1 MALPERAI
9 VASERLSMT
18 TPSNPPSPGS
28 GPATEKATASISQTL
43 APLCLVVDDDP
54 STRHFLSLIL
64 HALGIEAVEFADHS
78 ALNSVR
84 LPRPPDL
91 IFHNIS
97 TDSSDAINSLL
108 LLAKR
113 RYTGAVQLTS
123 ARGAAVL
130 EHVKAIGAKYELN
143 MLPILK
149 KPFRRNEIINVIQ
162 GLKLG
167 LPTPVATRVELDDA
181 LKNNWIAFWYQ
192 PIIDL
197 QKRNLV
203 GVEAFVRA
211 HHPQHGIILPEG
223 IMNDES
229 ESSIS
234 KLSELALSSA
244 LTMGNSLSKLGIN
257 LRISVNLPVAVLK
270 TLPIDQLINTHHP
283 RGSKWPGLTI
293 DVIEEESIYNLDLI
307 SNLAKELE
315 PFNVKFALDNFGR
328 GHTSFSRLQQL
339 PFSEIK
345 IDRCYTTNCGS
356 GANAGLCKTIIN
368 LAHNFGSIAI
378 AVGIEKA
385 SDAVAMQ
392 SMGCDYGQGYLF
404 GQPMPEEQFI
414 SLIGQRTNGK
424 PVARQ
429 KNKN

>member
-1 MALPERAI
+1 
-9 VASERLSMT
+9 MT
-18 TPSNPPSPGS
+18 TASDASPPGS
-28 GPATEKATASISQTL
+28 EPTTETGTVSTGQTAP
-43 APLCLVVDDDP
+43 PLCLVVDDDP
-54 STRHFLSLIL
+54 STRHYLSLIL
-64 HALGIEAVEFADHS
+64 HALGIEVVEFADHN
-78 ALNSVR
+78 ALGNARV
-84 LPRPPDL
+84 PRPPDL

-113 RYTGAVQLTS
+113 RYTGPVQLMS

-143 MLPILK
+143 VLPILK
-149 KPFRRNEIINVIQ
+149 KPFRRNEIVDVIQ
-162 GLKLG
+162 SLKLG

-181 LKNNWIAFWYQ
+181 LKNNWIVFWYQ

-203 GVEAFVRA
+203 GAEAFVRA
-211 HHPQHGIILPEG
+211 HHPQHGIILPQG

-229 ESSIS
+229 DSSIS
-234 KLSELALSSA
+234 KLSELAFASA
-244 LTMGNSLSKLGIN
+244 LTTGKTLSKLGIN
-257 LRISVNLPVAVLK
+257 LRISLNLPVAVLK
-270 TLPIDQLINTHHP
+270 TLPIDALINTHHP

-328 GHTSFSRLQQL
+328 GHTSFSQLKQL

-385 SDAVAMQ
+385 SDATAMQ
-392 SMGCDYGQGYLF
+392 SMGCDCGQGYLF
-404 GQPMPEEQFI
+404 GPPMPDEQFI

-424 PVARQ
+424 PLVRQ
-429 KNKN
+429 TNKN